1 MLLLYWQVGRDI
13 ESEEEAAPSPA
24 KTAKM
29 PWPKT
34 LPERAQAIRAAL
46 ASQVAPVT
54 PEQLAKN
61 FLRAN
66 VDKVEELLD
75 TLASLGQARELSDGR
90 FVSPPTTSATR

>member
-34 LPERAQAIRAAL
+34 LPERALAFRAAL